1 MTARNLKL
9 VEPAREPPAP
19 NLDYEWQER
28 KRIRERNWAKVHVA
42 ADRRP
47 FLALGDSRRWRYS

>member
-9 VEPAREPPAP
+9 VEPAPEPPAP
-19 NLDYEWQER
+19 NLDYEWKER
-28 KRIRERNWAKVHVA
+28 QRIKARNWAAVHIA

-47 FLALGDSRRWRYS
+47 FLALGETKKWRYS